1 MKQGDLCQHEWLK
14 LEPYGLAMGTL
25 ATRPVFLLKAEQEEL
40 ILPVWL
46 SSQMAADSLVSVSK
60 ASFTIHGLYSKI
72 FNELGVSLTRAV
84 FKELKGETQWV
95 ELYFEGSD
103 RMKVFRA
110 PADGALPLA
119 LNARIPF
126 FATKDFILSCRQV
139 NAEIFSEFHNKEQ
152 LQVVTRSDRNYLM

>member
-1 MKQGDLCQHEWLK
+1 MRQGDMCEHEWLK

-25 ATRPVFLLKAEQEEL
+25 ATRPVFLLKAQKEDL

-46 SSQMAADSLVSVSK
+46 TSQMAADSLVSVSK
-60 ASFTIHGLYSKI
+60 ANFTIHGLYSKI
-72 FNELGVSLTRAV
+72 FQELGVQMTRAV

-95 ELYFEGSD
+95 ELHFKGSD
-103 RMKVFRA
+103 RLKVFRVA
-110 PADGALPLA
+110 ADGALPLA

-126 FATKDFILSCRQV
+126 YATKDFILSCRQV